1 MGEWLNRGT
10 TTPWNVTIQ
19 NNELSIQAT
28 TWMNLEEIMLNE
40 KAVSKAYILHDL
52 IYGTFVKDT
61 ILEMQNI

>member
-40 KAVSKAYILHDL
+40 KAVSKAYILHDFV
-52 IYGTFVKDT
+52 YGTFVKYT